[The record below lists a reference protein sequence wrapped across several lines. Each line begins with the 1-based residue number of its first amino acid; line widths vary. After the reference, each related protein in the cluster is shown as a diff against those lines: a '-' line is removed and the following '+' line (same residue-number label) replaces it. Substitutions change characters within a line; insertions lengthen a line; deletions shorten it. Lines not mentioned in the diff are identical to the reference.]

1 MRYVLSRNISIRSKG
16 KEFVDYFRK
25 TYLNAGCRYPKSM
38 WSHWDNHGDRTN
50 NRVEGDNNRMKLFC
64 GAADPKIDKAIGLLQ
79 QYETTVKHK
88 YMNSKKSTAKAPPQR
103 GDDAIRDA
111 NFRQARRFHRDGMI
125 SFADYYKQIL
135 DIFKFEPK
143 KKYVEELA
151 DTGESDV
158 TSISDISDEDQDV
171 EDEYEDTTVNE
182 ASNEDRTGPY
192 NLQAINN
199 VLPSTSST
207 VISETQVSAHSS
219 STSIASTVSNN
230 PNADQNEVIC
240 DLCSKIYKKRG
251 LKKHRNDCLKKPQ
264 NWSINRDIN

>member
-1 MRYVLSRNISIRSKG
+1 MLI
-16 KEFVDYFRK
+16 
-25 TYLNAGCRYPKSM
+25 
-38 WSHWDNHGDRTN
+38 
-50 NRVEGDNNRMKLFC
+50 
-64 GAADPKIDKAIGLLQ
+64 
-79 QYETTVKHK
+79 
-88 YMNSKKSTAKAPPQR
+88 
-103 GDDAIRDA
+103 
-111 NFRQARRFHRDGMI
+111 
-125 SFADYYKQIL
+125 IL

-182 ASNEDRTGPY
+182 ASNEGRTDPY

-230 PNADQNEVIC
+230 PNADQNEDIC
-240 DLCSKIYKKRG
+240 DLCSKIYKKEA
-251 LKKHRNDCLKKPQ
+251 LQ
-264 NWSINRDIN
+264 SIEMIV

>member
-1 MRYVLSRNISIRSKG
+1 MAAAIPNI
-16 KEFVDYFRK
+16 EF
-25 TYLNAGCRYPKSM
+25 
-38 WSHWDNHGDRTN
+38 TN
-50 NRVEGDNNRMKLFC
+50 NNRGGLDIRCENYIFQVKLYLK
-64 GAADPKIDKAIGLLQ
+64 D
-79 QYETTVKHK
+79 K
-88 YMNSKKSTAKAPPQR
+88 YMNAKKATAKAPPQR

-158 TSISDISDEDQDV
+158 TSISDISDEGQDV

-182 ASNEDRTGPY
+182 ASNESKTDPY

-207 VISETQVSAHSS
+207 VISEASVSAFIINFDSFNS
-219 STSIASTVSNN
+219 F
-230 PNADQNEVIC
+230 QQ
-240 DLCSKIYKKRG
+240 SK
-251 LKKHRNDCLKKPQ
+251 C
-264 NWSINRDIN
+264 